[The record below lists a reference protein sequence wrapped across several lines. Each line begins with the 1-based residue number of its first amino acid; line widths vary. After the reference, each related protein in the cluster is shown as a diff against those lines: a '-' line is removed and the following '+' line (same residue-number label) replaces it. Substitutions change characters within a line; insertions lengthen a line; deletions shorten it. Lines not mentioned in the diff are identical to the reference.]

1 MPKLSIS
8 QAWDETR
15 AILAR
20 DGKLL
25 VSVALAL
32 IVLPQTILGVAGI
45 PRADEKSLVASFSM
59 MLVVLIGLAAQ
70 VALNRLSI
78 GPAIT
83 VAGAIGRGFRRLGP
97 LVVALILIGLAL
109 LVALTL
115 IAFTLGALRLIT
127 IPAPGQPPTPA
138 LIAVLVLCLVLAS
151 AAFQLVLPVAAAEA
165 GGPIKLLSRSWA
177 LAREN
182 YLRLLAFVAVIFLAA
197 LVVVLAAQAVIG
209 SAVVVT
215 LGKPVAGSISA
226 LVFAFLTALIQS
238 IFTIVA
244 SVMLARIY
252 TQLAGGREAQAS
264 VPSSGI

>member
-32 IVLPQTILGVAGI
+32 IVLPQTLLGVAGI
-45 PRADEKSLVASFSM
+45 PRPGEKSLTASLLM

-78 GPAIT
+78 SPAIT
-83 VAGAIGRGFRRLGP
+83 VAGAIGRGFRRLGS
-97 LVVALILIGLAL
+97 LVLALILIGLVL

-115 IAFTLGALRLIT
+115 IAFALGALRLIT

-138 LIAVLVLCLVLAS
+138 LIAVLVLCLVFTS
-151 AAFQLVLPVAAAEA
+151 AVFQLVLPVAAAEI

-177 LAREN
+177 LAKDN
-182 YLRLLAFVAVIFLAA
+182 YLRLLGFVAVIFLAA
-197 LVVVLAAQAVIG
+197 LVVVLATQAVIG
-209 SAVVVT
+209 SAVMVA
-215 LGKPVAGSISA
+215 LGKPVPGSLSA
-226 LVFAFLTALIQS
+226 LVFALLTALIQS
-238 IFTIVA
+238 LFTIVA

-264 VPSSGI
+264 VPSTGI